1 MLVLGIR
8 KNFMKEVAFAV
19 GSESGKAFGRQLKVE
34 ENINLSKV
42 LGVRDF
48 CLTGSGHCILK
59 IFKK

>member
-42 LGVRDF
+42 LGVRKLMDH
-48 CLTGSGHCILK
+48 LGINSIVY
-59 IFKK
+59 